1 MKSKKTRSSR
11 LFGKKK
17 ITPALLVGLLM
28 GVAITVLGF
37 YSAITYEELGGYFAA
52 GVGVCFTV
60 LVYLAAR

>member
-1 MKSKKTRSSR
+1 MKRNKSQSAR

-17 ITPALLVGLLM
+17 ITPALVAGLLM
-28 GVAITVLGF
+28 GVAITALGF

-52 GVGVCFTV
+52 GVGVCFTI